1 LELIPPTRR
10 PTWITDPRELQTAT
24 ESSEVT
30 ALLTQLNPP
39 LPLETSKG
47 PGWAH
52 FVLDY
57 GPESALLWVVFMD
70 VDGACWTVPNFE
82 VRMSYN
88 WTLGRRKPADAAPAS
103 PDAPVRF
110 PRPA

>member
-1 LELIPPTRR
+1 M
-10 PTWITDPRELQTAT
+10 
-24 ESSEVT
+24 
-30 ALLTQLNPP
+30 LTQLNPP

-52 FVLDY
+52 FVIDY

-70 VDGACWTVPNFE
+70 ADGSCWTVPNFE

-88 WTLGRRKPADAAPAS
+88 WTLGRRNPTKQAQLQRHRTDRYDFPVTI
-103 PDAPVRF
+103 PVRYRTPDSGAPPGF
-110 PRPA
+110 EGDLPLTSLGLL